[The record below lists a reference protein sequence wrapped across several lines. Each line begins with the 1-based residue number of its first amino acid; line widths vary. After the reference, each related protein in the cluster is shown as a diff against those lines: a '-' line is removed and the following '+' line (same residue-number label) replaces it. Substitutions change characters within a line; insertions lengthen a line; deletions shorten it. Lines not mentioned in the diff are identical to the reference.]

1 MTSRLPMRLD
11 KEDTQV
17 SIQVFLTMLLACS
30 ILTSLTVE
38 GIKKMVSDFKVKY
51 SANIVTA
58 IVAVVL
64 AVAMSVGYYLYM
76 GLAFDTVFVLM
87 LVSLVFLSWLCAM
100 VGYDKVMQGI
110 EQLVKAKALKEGEG
124 HD

>member
-1 MTSRLPMRLD
+1 M
-11 KEDTQV
+11 

-38 GIKKMVSDFKVKY
+38 GIKKMVSDFKAKY
-51 SANIVTA
+51 SVNIVTA

-64 AVAMSVGYYLYM
+64 AVAMSVGYYLYK

-100 VGYDKVMQGI
+100 VGYDKVMQCIG
-110 EQLVKAKALKEGEG
+110 QLVKAKALKEGEG

>member
-1 MTSRLPMRLD
+1 MRLD

-38 GIKKMVSDFKVKY
+38 GIKKMVGDF
-51 SANIVTA
+51 
-58 IVAVVL
+58 
-64 AVAMSVGYYLYM
+64 
-76 GLAFDTVFVLM
+76 
-87 LVSLVFLSWLCAM
+87 
-100 VGYDKVMQGI
+100 
-110 EQLVKAKALKEGEG
+110 KAKALKEGEG

>member
-1 MTSRLPMRLD
+1 MRLD

-38 GIKKMVSDFKVKY
+38 GIKKMVDDFKVKY

-76 GLAFDTVFVLM
+76 GLTFDTVFVLM

-100 VGYDKVMQGI
+100 VGYDKVMQCIG
-110 EQLVKAKALKEGEG
+110 QLVKAKALKEGEG

>member
-1 MTSRLPMRLD
+1 M
-11 KEDTQV
+11 

-38 GIKKMVSDFKVKY
+38 GIKKMVSDFKAKY

-64 AVAMSVGYYLYM
+64 AVAMSVGYYLYK
-76 GLAFDTVFVLM
+76 GLTFDTVFALM

-110 EQLVKAKALKEGEG
+110 SQLVEAKALKEGEG

>member
-1 MTSRLPMRLD
+1 MSRLLMRLD

-38 GIKKMVSDFKVKY
+38 GIKKMVDDFKVKY

-64 AVAMSVGYYLYM
+64 AVALSVGYYLYR
-76 GLAFDTVFVLM
+76 GLAFDTVFAMM

-124 HD
+124 YD

>member
-1 MTSRLPMRLD
+1 M
-11 KEDTQV
+11 

-38 GIKKMVSDFKVKY
+38 GIKKMVGDFKVKY

-64 AVAMSVGYYLYM
+64 AVAVSAGYYLYK
-76 GLAFDTVFVLM
+76 GLTFDTVFVLM

-110 EQLVKAKALKEGEG
+110 SQLVKAKALKEGEG

>member
-1 MTSRLPMRLD
+1 MTSRLLMRLD

-38 GIKKMVSDFKVKY
+38 GIKKMVDDFKVKY

-64 AVAMSVGYYLYM
+64 AVAMSVGYYLYK
-76 GLAFDTVFVLM
+76 GLAFDTVFALM

-110 EQLVKAKALKEGEG
+110 GQLVKAKALKEDEG